1 MKCSVLGEPITEI
14 FCLGLGGK
22 GGGLLSSS
30 SSSFVTLASSSLLYN
45 FSSPACSSRPA
56 LSTECKSLL
65 SSPLVLPLT
74 AAASS
79 GWSRTETER
88 PEFRPWNLAQPA
100 AALAASL
107 LGELGSAPVTVMF
120 SLSSPLVSSSLFGPS
135 LSAST
140 PSLFQ
145 MLEAAL
151 STSLF
156 HRLGVILFSP
166 SSSLLGSCILNSLS
180 RRLTRSDLL

>member
-88 PEFRPWNLAQPA
+88 PELRPWNLAQPA

-120 SLSSPLVSSSLFGPS
+120 SLSSPLVSSSLLGPS

-140 PSLFQ
+140 
-145 MLEAAL
+145 
-151 STSLF
+151 TSLF

-166 SSSLLGSCILNSLS
+166 SSSLLGSCILSSLS
-180 RRLTRSDLL
+180 RRLS